1 MRPTVTAGKSIR
13 HVPVVDRKKGTIMS
27 SIITN
32 NSAMAALSTL
42 RSIGSE
48 MEKTQGRISSG
59 YKVENAS
66 DNAAYWSI
74 ATTMRS
80 DNKALSTVKDA
91 LGLGAAIT
99 DVAYTAIE
107 NSISVVDE
115 IKQKI
120 TAASQ
125 PGVDKGKVQKEIDQL
140 QDQLLS
146 IAKSASFSGQNWVY
160 HQTGNNTVGTQA
172 IVGSFNRDN
181 AGNISLTT
189 LEYNTGSSSLI
200 AQTGTT
206 NLTNAGILTKYHSV
220 TYTNSAG
227 ATAATTATSSVLS
240 LDITTMGADLL
251 SITLAATESALK
263 EMTNAA
269 ADIGAVNKRI
279 ELQKNFV
286 EDLSDS
292 IDAGVGKLVDAD
304 MNEES
309 TRLKA
314 LQTQQQLGVQAL
326 SIANSEAQNILT
338 LFR

>member
-1 MRPTVTAGKSIR
+1 MTSIL
-13 HVPVVDRKKGTIMS
+13 
-27 SIITN
+27 TN

-42 RSIGSE
+42 RTIGQD
-48 MEKTQGRISSG
+48 MERTQSRISSG

-125 PGVDKGKVQKEIDQL
+125 PGVDKSKVQKEIDQL
-140 QDQLLS
+140 QDQLIS
-146 IAKSASFSGQNWVY
+146 IAKSAAFSGQNWVY

-181 AGNISLTT
+181 SGAISLTT

-206 NLTNAGILTKYHSV
+206 NLTNAGILTKHHAV

-227 ATAATTATSSVLS
+227 ATASVTATSSVIS
-240 LDITTMGADLL
+240 LDISTMGADLL
-251 SITLAATESALK
+251 SISLAATESALK

-279 ELQKNFV
+279 ELQKAFV

-292 IDAGVGKLVDAD
+292 IQTGVGKLVDAD

>member
-1 MRPTVTAGKSIR
+1 MASIL
-13 HVPVVDRKKGTIMS
+13 
-27 SIITN
+27 TN
-32 NSAMAALSTL
+32 NSALTALSTL
-42 RSIGSE
+42 RSISQD
-48 MEKTQGRISSG
+48 MERTQNRISSG
-59 YKVENAS
+59 YRVETAS

-91 LGLGAAIT
+91 LGLGAATT
-99 DVAYTAIE
+99 DVAYTALE
-107 NSISVVDE
+107 SSISVVDE
-115 IKQKI
+115 IKSKI

-140 QDQLLS
+140 QEQLIS

-160 HQTGNNTVGTQA
+160 HQVGTNTAGTQA

-200 AQTGTT
+200 AQSGST
-206 NLTNAGILTKYHSV
+206 NLNTAGILTKFHTVS
-220 TYTNSAG
+220 YTNSAG
-227 ATAATTATSSVLS
+227 ATVAAALSDVSVIS
-240 LDITTMGADLL
+240 LDITTMGADQLAK
-251 SITLAATESALK
+251 TLAVTEAALK

-269 ADIGAVNKRI
+269 ADIGAVNNRVD
-279 ELQKNFV
+279 LQKSFV
-286 EDLSDS
+286 DSLSDS
-292 IDAGVGKLVDAD
+292 IERGVGKLIDAD

-314 LQTQQQLGVQAL
+314 LQTQQQLGIQAL
-326 SIANSEAQNILT
+326 SIANSDSQNILA

>member
-1 MRPTVTAGKSIR
+1 
-13 HVPVVDRKKGTIMS
+13 
-27 SIITN
+27 
-32 NSAMAALSTL
+32 
-42 RSIGSE
+42 
-48 MEKTQGRISSG
+48 
-59 YKVENAS
+59 
-66 DNAAYWSI
+66 
-74 ATTMRS
+74 MRS

-107 NSISVVDE
+107 SSIWVVDE

-140 QDQLLS
+140 QDQLIS

-160 HQTGNNTVGTQA
+160 HQAGNNTVGTQA

-206 NLTNAGILTKYHSV
+206 NLTTTGILTKIHSV
-220 TYTNSAG
+220 AYTNSAG
-227 ATAATTATSSVLS
+227 ATANGSAAGSVISFDLTNMTADQL
-240 LDITTMGADLL
+240 AHQ
-251 SITLAATESALK
+251 LAATESALK

-279 ELQKNFV
+279 DLQKNFV
-286 EDLSDS
+286 EDLSDAL
-292 IDAGVGKLVDAD
+292 DAGVGKLVDAD

>member
-1 MRPTVTAGKSIR
+1 
-13 HVPVVDRKKGTIMS
+13 MS
-27 SIITN
+27 SILTN

-48 MEKTQGRISSG
+48 MEKTQSRISSG
-59 YKVENAS
+59 YRVETAS

-80 DNKALSTVKDA
+80 DNKALGTVKDA

-99 DVAYTAIE
+99 DVAYTALE
-107 NSISVVDE
+107 SSISVVDE

-125 PGVDKGKVQKEIDQL
+125 PGVDKSKVQKEIDQL
-140 QDQLLS
+140 QDQLIS
-146 IAKSASFSGQNWVY
+146 IAKSAAFSGQNWVY
-160 HQTGNNTVGTQA
+160 HQTGTNTAGTQA

-181 AGNISLTT
+181 SGNISLTT

-206 NLTNAGILTKYHSV
+206 HLTTAGILTKYHTVS
-220 TYTNSAG
+220 YTNSLG
-227 ATAATTATSSVLS
+227 ATVAAVQATSSIIS
-240 LDITTMGADLL
+240 LDITSMGADLL
-251 SITLAATESALK
+251 SLTLAATESALK

-279 ELQKNFV
+279 DLQKNFV
-286 EDLSDS
+286 QDLNDS
-292 IDAGVGKLVDAD
+292 IASGISKLVDAD

-314 LQTQQQLGVQAL
+314 LQTQQQLGIQAL
-326 SIANSEAQNILT
+326 SIANSDSQNILA

>member
-1 MRPTVTAGKSIR
+1 MASIL
-13 HVPVVDRKKGTIMS
+13 
-27 SIITN
+27 TN
-32 NSAMAALSTL
+32 NSALTALSTL
-42 RSIGSE
+42 RSISQE
-48 MEKTQGRISSG
+48 MERTQNRISSG
-59 YKVENAS
+59 YRVETAS
-66 DNAAYWSI
+66 DNSAYWSI

-80 DNKALSTVKDA
+80 DNKALGTVKDA
-91 LGLGAAIT
+91 LGLGAATT
-99 DVAYTAIE
+99 DVAYTALE
-107 NSISVVDE
+107 SSISVVDE

-125 PGVDKGKVQKEIDQL
+125 PGVDKGKIQKEIDQL
-140 QDQLLS
+140 QEQLIS

-160 HQTGNNTVGTQA
+160 HQTGTNTAGTQA

-181 AGNISLTT
+181 SGNISLTT

-206 NLTNAGILTKYHSV
+206 HLTTTGILTKYHTVS
-220 TYTNSAG
+220 YTNSLG
-227 ATAATTATSSVLS
+227 ATVAAVQATSSIIS
-240 LDITTMGADLL
+240 LDITSMGADLL
-251 SITLAATESALK
+251 SLTLAATESALK

-279 ELQKNFV
+279 DLQKNFV
-286 EDLSDS
+286 QDLNDS
-292 IDAGVGKLVDAD
+292 IASGISKLVDAD

-314 LQTQQQLGVQAL
+314 LQTQQQLGIQAL
-326 SIANSEAQNILT
+326 SIANSDSQNILA